1 MEFDMPYG
9 RFREMARAGLAAL
22 PSSGGGRGGVAE
34 AGIVAAPE
42 GVLCYSADYGTGRR
56 ARADVGADGESRVES
71 CGAIGLPDID
81 MRSFERDVLR
91 TEAADGHDGT
101 VLRMRC
107 RAESDGTGAVLSWLV
122 YAGEP
127 QGVREIAKG
136 RVRCV
141 PLAETFMFPG
151 PTAGVT
157 IRQAGLRRCL
167 GEFGTSAG
175 KGATLHVGN
184 ANSLPFMILER
195 VGISTR
201 IELAPRELELSARH
215 GGISLAYGDFL
226 DAVGR
231 APGGEITMGTVPPV
245 FGRNMVRFRLP
256 GGILDLPGE
265 WFWELP
271 LFRRFE
277 APKSVRPLMVD
288 RRELD
293 QAAVM
298 FRGWNSE
305 KVRIRHRL
313 RRPFLTLIRGSR
325 VKKGKSAGGVA
336 ATDCLAP
343 SGGKDVATWCVRAA
357 GLVDAVKDAEGDRV
371 RIYPAGK
378 ALIIDSP
385 GRPFV
390 RHRLAGVPPDGLDD
404 GTERELLA
412 IEASMG
418 EPAVA
423 GPGAG

>member
-1 MEFDMPYG
+1 
-9 RFREMARAGLAAL
+9 MACAGLAAL
-22 PSSGGGRGGVAE
+22 PSSGGDKGCVAE

-42 GVLCYSADYGTGRR
+42 GVLCYSTDSGTGRR
-56 ARADVGADGESRVES
+56 ARADVGADGETRVDS
-71 CGAIGLPDID
+71 CGAIGLPDFD
-81 MRSFERDVLR
+81 MRSFERDALR
-91 TEAADGHDGT
+91 MEAGNGPDGT

-107 RAESDGTGAVLSWLV
+107 RTEFAGTETRLSWLAYV
-122 YAGEP
+122 GEP
-127 QGVREIAKG
+127 QGVREIAGG

-151 PTAGVT
+151 PPAGVT

-167 GEFGTSAG
+167 SEFGTSAG
-175 KGATLHVGN
+175 KGARLHIGN

-195 VGISTR
+195 EGISTR
-201 IELAPRELELSARH
+201 IELATRELELSVRY

-226 DAVGR
+226 DAVDR
-231 APGGEITMGTVPPV
+231 APGGEIWMGTVPPV

-288 RRELD
+288 RREID

-313 RRPFLTLIRGSR
+313 RRPFLTLMRGSR

-336 ATDCLAP
+336 AADCLTP
-343 SGGKDVATWCVRAA
+343 SGGEDVATWCVRAL
-357 GLVDAVKDAEGDRV
+357 GLVEAVKDEEGDRV

-390 RHRLAGVPPDGLDD
+390 RHRLAGVPPDDLDE

-412 IEASMG
+412 IEAGMG
-418 EPAVA
+418 EPADTWPMA
-423 GPGAG
+423 G